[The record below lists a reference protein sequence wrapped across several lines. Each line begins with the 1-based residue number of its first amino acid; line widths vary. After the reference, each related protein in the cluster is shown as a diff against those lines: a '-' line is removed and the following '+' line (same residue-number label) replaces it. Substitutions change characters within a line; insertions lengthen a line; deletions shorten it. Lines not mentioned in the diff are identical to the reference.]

1 MNTTSHAAVGGTYVQ
16 LVESARQAPEK
27 FVLTA
32 TPYRNEADAAT
43 FTAPVVTT
51 TPCLIC
57 DAEIAHV
64 GDVVSRICDNCA
76 DAAETSR
83 CPCGAAIEGPGSYCS
98 TSCVRRHGRKRTVA
112 RWADAGMEGADAMT
126 DADIDAD
133 VDEDAAATLPP
144 PARPS
149 SNVLFAQHLN
159 LVSANAHEHRHDVD
173 ASRMCCVCDAEATG
187 VCKCGRKLCPGCGD
201 DETGLCPHCDEV
213 G

>member
-1 MNTTSHAAVGGTYVQ
+1 MNTTSHAAVGGSLHQ
-16 LVESARQAPEK
+16 HP
-27 FVLTA
+27 
-32 TPYRNEADAAT
+32 AT

-57 DAEIAHV
+57 DHPIEHV
-64 GDVVSRICDNCA
+64 GDIVSRICDTCA
-76 DAAETSR
+76 DAVETSR
-83 CPCGAAIEGPGSYCS
+83 CPCGATIKGSGSYCS
-98 TSCVRRHGRKRTVA
+98 TSCVRRHGRKRVA
-112 RWADAGMEGADAMT
+112 TRWVEADAGMEDAADVMA

-144 PARPS
+144 APRPS
-149 SNVLFAQHLN
+149 SNTLFAQHLN
-159 LVSANAHEHRHDVD
+159 LVSANAHEHRYDVD